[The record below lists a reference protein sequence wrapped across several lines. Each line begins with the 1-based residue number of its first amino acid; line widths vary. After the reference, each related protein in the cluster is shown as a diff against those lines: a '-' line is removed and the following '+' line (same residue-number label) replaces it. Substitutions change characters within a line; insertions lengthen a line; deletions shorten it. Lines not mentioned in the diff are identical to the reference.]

1 MYKIYFFPEY
11 KTFLLRPRVFS
22 RALDCGARRGPAC
35 TRRKFMS
42 RPGSVARA
50 LGVQSREIWQLTTES
65 LSTKLE
71 PSKTMETHISA
82 VLLHC
87 CCKKGS
93 NTVTTIASCFPRSFS
108 YGHHYACVDMMYE
121 LPVELLKLIVDED
134 RSGNRHIL
142 EQFHAIMIAIWR
154 GGGVPQESKYVTIRV
169 LHKKKDRTE
178 CGSYRDISLVAHV
191 GKFFEVIAIFLPEE
205 LLRMGRYPTRGAVR
219 LQTATVDDRYDLSD
233 PTTSPIGAKK
243 EHLSLHVLTKSLRFS
258 RPDFLV
264 GRARSVRRTTEDARG
279 YSSPP
284 RWTASAHPDG

>member
-219 LQTATVDDRYDLSD
+219 LQTATVDD
-233 PTTSPIGAKK
+233 
-243 EHLSLHVLTKSLRFS
+243 
-258 RPDFLV
+258 
-264 GRARSVRRTTEDARG
+264 
-279 YSSPP
+279 
-284 RWTASAHPDG
+284 